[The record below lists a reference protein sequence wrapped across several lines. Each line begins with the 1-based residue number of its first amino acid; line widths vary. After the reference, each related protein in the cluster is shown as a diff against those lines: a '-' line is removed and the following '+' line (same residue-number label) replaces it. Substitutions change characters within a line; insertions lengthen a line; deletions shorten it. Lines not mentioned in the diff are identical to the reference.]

1 MFQQMIKK
9 LLIGLL
15 LIGFIAIIG
24 YNYLYQ
30 DHVDV
35 NQSKAVASFTATE
48 LQELFTDQNLQ
59 NDQRALD
66 QIIEVEGKVTNVD
79 KNTILLD
86 DQVFI
91 ELSADIKLYENQ
103 VIIIKGRCLG
113 YDDLLEEVKID
124 QAVLMN

>member
-1 MFQQMIKK
+1 MIKK

-86 DQVFI
+86 EQIFI
-91 ELSADIKLYENQ
+91 ELSADIKLKENQ

>member
-1 MFQQMIKK
+1 MKK

-86 DQVFI
+86 EQIFI
-91 ELSADIKLYENQ
+91 ELSADIKLKENQ
-103 VIIIKGRCLG
+103 SIIIKGRCLG

>member
-1 MFQQMIKK
+1 MIKK

>member
-1 MFQQMIKK
+1 MMKK

-86 DQVFI
+86 EQIFI
-91 ELSADIKLYENQ
+91 ELSADIKLKENQ
-103 VIIIKGRCLG
+103 SIIIKGRCLG